1 MRLFCYGTLMIPAV
15 WQRVVGRGASACD
28 ALLKNYE
35 RRRMQGKAYP
45 GLVRKAGAQTRGVVY
60 QQLNEHDLRRLDR
73 YEGRQ
78 YKRVRVSVCLSDDNV
93 VCSWCYVTRARYT
106 NLLGREYW
114 SLRDFVDNDLQTYL
128 RRI

>member
-1 MRLFCYGTLMIPAV
+1 
-15 WQRVVGRGASACD
+15 
-28 ALLKNYE
+28 
-35 RRRMQGKAYP
+35 KAYP

-106 NLLGREYW
+106 NLLEREYW